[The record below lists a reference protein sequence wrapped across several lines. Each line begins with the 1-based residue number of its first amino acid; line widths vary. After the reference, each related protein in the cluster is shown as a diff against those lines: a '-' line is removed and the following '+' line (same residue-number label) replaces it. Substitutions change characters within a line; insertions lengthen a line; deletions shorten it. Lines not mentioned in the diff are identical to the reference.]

1 MTQPCSFVIPGDPVV
16 KGRPRFTRQGRAY
29 TPKST
34 SDAEKRIKDIAAD
47 VFQGD
52 PFTEPVGIELVFYCK
67 TKRRSDGDNLVK
79 LVLDALNEVAY
90 TDDYLVEEW
99 RVRIYRRLDNAEP
112 RTEVS
117 IYSLD
122 STYGEGF

>member
-1 MTQPCSFVIPGDPVV
+1 MRSDVSFTIPGDPVV

-29 TPKST
+29 TPKAT
-34 SDAEKRIKDIAAD
+34 SDAEKVIKLIAGEA
-47 VFQGD
+47 FLGE
-52 PFTEPVGIELVFYCK
+52 PFTEAVGIDLVFYCK

-99 RVRIYRRLDNAEP
+99 RVRIYRRLDGEEP
-112 RTEVS
+112 RTEVCV
-117 IYSLD
+117 YPL
-122 STYGEGF
+122 EGL